1 MDSLLEM
8 KYFPEGDA
16 DVQETNA
23 GHCATHPSGGNHS
36 LQGIHAGFA
45 RGVQQKIVIAPV
57 AHNPESALRNPGQ
70 EREHNA
76 DLQAE
81 DDIENDT

>member
-1 MDSLLEM
+1 MLEM
-8 KYFPEGDA
+8 EYFPESNP

-23 GHCATHPSGGNHS
+23 SHCPTHPSGGNHS
-36 LQGIHAGFA
+36 LQRIHAGFA

-57 AHNPESALRNPGQ
+57 THYTESALRNPGQ
-70 EREHNA
+70 EREHDA

>member
-8 KYFPEGDA
+8 KYFPEGDP

-23 GHCATHPSGGNHS
+23 SHCSTYPSGGNDS
-36 LQGIHAGFA
+36 LQCVNAGFA
-45 RGVQQKIVIAPV
+45 RGVQQKIVVAPV
-57 AHNPESALRNPGQ
+57 AQPESALRNPRQ

>member
-1 MDSLLEM
+1 ME
-8 KYFPEGDA
+8 YFPEGDP

-23 GHCATHPSGGNHS
+23 SNCPTHPSGRHYS
-36 LQGIHAGFA
+36 LQCVHAGFA
-45 RGVQQKIVIAPV
+45 RGVHQKIVIAPI
-57 AHNPESALRNPGQ
+57 AHNPESALRNPRQ